1 VKDRFF
7 LKFRKFGENRIAL
20 FLKPVKN
27 ERNIRMPI
35 QRLGSAG
42 DDNLGTKVATHE
54 VERYSDHASLI
65 LLSAEGRNFGQNTG
79 FGVAYN

>member
-1 VKDRFF
+1 
-7 LKFRKFGENRIAL
+7 
-20 FLKPVKN
+20 
-27 ERNIRMPI
+27 MPI
-35 QRLGSAG
+35 QRLGGAG

-65 LLSAEGRNFGQNTG
+65 LLFAEGRNFGQNTG